1 MLTRVTVTVACLSNS
16 LGGTVFG
23 IDACTARVV
32 WTAALV
38 LAGLYCVFLV
48 RTTLLV
54 MLIAVLFSYLIYPLF
69 VLAQRWVGGR
79 IPRTALLGIVYL
91 LVIVVVVIAVG
102 LFGNTVADQAAT
114 LVHQLPTLLDPATL
128 EKRLLLPHILEP
140 MRPRLAGYLRD
151 LLHGGSTSQ
160 ALPFMR
166 NVGFGLVHLASNLIY
181 FVVVPILSFLM
192 ILQAPV
198 IDGLIVTLGR
208 KRDGGFWTDVLHGLN
223 EVLSSYVRALAL
235 LSLATL
241 VVYGVVLSLMGVPFA
256 LLLAGVAA
264 VLEVIPVLG
273 PLVAAGSII
282 GVALFSGYEH
292 VAWVC
297 AFIVAYRVFQDYMLN
312 PYLMSEGVD
321 VPPMLVVFGLLA
333 GEELAGVA
341 GIFLS
346 VPFLAAVRMVAM
358 QVRQHKAKLV
368 REEPVAAAVAVPVA
382 AVPAAAVPPSE
393 APRTR

>member
-1 MLTRVTVTVACLSNS
+1 M
-16 LGGTVFG
+16 FG
-23 IDACTARVV
+23 IDARTARVV

-38 LAGLYCVFLV
+38 LAGLYGVFLI

-54 MLIAVLFSYLIYPLF
+54 MLIAALFSYLIYPLF
-69 VLAQRWVGGR
+69 ALAQRWLAGR
-79 IPRTALLGIVYL
+79 IPRTVLLGLVYL
-91 LVIVVVVIAVG
+91 VVIAVAVVAVG
-102 LFGNTVADQAAT
+102 LFGNTVVDQATT
-114 LVHQLPTLLDPATL
+114 LAHQLPTLLDPTTL
-128 EKRLLLPHILEP
+128 EKRLPLPGVLEP
-140 MRPRLAGYLRD
+140 MRARLAGYLRD
-151 LLHGGSTSQ
+151 LLHGGNTSQ

-166 NVGFGLVHLASNLIY
+166 NLGFGLMHLASNLIY
-181 FVVVPILSFLM
+181 LVVVPILSFLM
-192 ILQAPV
+192 IQQAPM
-198 IDGLIVTLGR
+198 IDALIVTVGR

-223 EVLSSYVRALAL
+223 DVLSSYVRALGL

-241 VVYGVVLSLMGVPFA
+241 VAYGVVLSIMGVPFA

-273 PLVAAGSII
+273 PLAAAGAIV

-292 VAWVC
+292 VAWVA
-297 AFIVAYRVFQDYMLN
+297 AFITAYRVFQDYMLN

-346 VPFLAAVRMVAM
+346 VPFLAAVRMVAI
-358 QVRQHKAKLV
+358 QVRLHKAKLV
-368 REEPVAAAVAVPVA
+368 RDEPPKEVPNA
-382 AVPAAAVPPSE
+382 
-393 APRTR
+393 